1 MILEANLKK
10 STLAL
15 SALTLALAAGLSAC
29 GAGTSSHTVAGVV
42 TGLQFGPL
50 VLTTNG
56 QELTLQPAP
65 KDASGNVPNVNF
77 AFPNQLDYGDPY
89 NVNLKQ
95 IGTDANNNPIYQ
107 QPPHQ
112 ICGQNG
118 GTTDTAGRVA
128 TINAVISCQLVS
140 NTIGGTISG
149 LTADNLILVNGSSG
163 GQLPVTKGSTTFTFA
178 QQVTYGQTYGVTVL
192 QQPTGQTCTVANG
205 AGEMGDVAIS
215 SISVTCRDNT

>member
-29 GAGTSSHTVAGVV
+29 GGGTSSHTVAGVV

-56 QELTLQPAP
+56 QEVSLQPAP

-77 AFPNQLDYGDPY
+77 AFPNQLDYGDEY
-89 NVNLKQ
+89 NVTLKQ
-95 IGTDANNNPIYQ
+95 IGSDANNNPIYQ

-112 ICGQNG
+112 LCGPNG
-118 GTTDTAGRVA
+118 GTRDTAGRVA
-128 TINAVISCQLVS
+128 TINAVISCELVS
-140 NTIGGTISG
+140 NTIGGTVSG
-149 LTADNLILVNGSSG
+149 LTADTLILVNGSTG
-163 GQLPVTKGSTTFTFA
+163 GRLTVAKNATTFTFE
-178 QQVTYGQTYGVTVL
+178 QKVTYGQTYGVTVL
-192 QQPTGQTCTVANG
+192 QQPTGQTCTVGNG
-205 AGEMGDVAIS
+205 AGEMGDLAIS
-215 SISVTCRDNT
+215 SITVTCRDNT